1 MREKDKK
8 MDYNIIATT
17 LFGIESVTASE
28 LQELGYDRSQIKVS
42 DGQVMLT
49 VTGHEE
55 MRLAVARLNIWLRT
69 AERILVELGSYEA
82 RDFDT
87 LFERAQE
94 LPWENWI
101 EKGSAFHVNGY
112 SRKSVL
118 FGIPACQRTIKK
130 AIVLRLSRLYNLA
143 SGAELPES
151 QSLGLLKLQFS
162 IISDRVTI
170 MADTSGDGLHKRG
183 YRPLRHEAPI
193 RETLAAAM
201 LYLSRFGLAGE
212 NEAVYDPFC
221 GSGTIPIEAALIA
234 SKTAPGLR
242 RRFSGEEWPFVGAK
256 IFDQVRAEAE
266 AAVITSPPAK
276 IKIFGSDIDEGA
288 IRVAQTNAAKAGV
301 GRWIDFRKQDI
312 MQIKPDSLTE
322 WTGTPWH
329 LVICNPPYGERLLD
343 ASAAQQLYRGLASWT
358 IDSAGNARAG
368 IRLSVITPDSGFEDI
383 AGGRADKRRK
393 LYNGMIQ
400 CTMYH
405 YFKQTRHNKN

>member
-1 MREKDKK
+1 
-8 MDYNIIATT
+8 MDFNIIATT

-28 LQELGYDRSQIKVS
+28 IQELGYDRSQIKVS

-49 VTGHEE
+49 VSGLDE
-55 MRLAVARLNIWLRT
+55 MRLAAARLNIWLRT
-69 AERILVELGSYEA
+69 AERVLIELGSFEA
-82 RDFDT
+82 NDFDT
-87 LFERAQE
+87 LFERAQD

-101 EKGSAFHVNGY
+101 VRGSAFHVNGY
-112 SRKSVL
+112 SRKSAL

-130 AIVLRLSRLYNLA
+130 AIVLHLSQLYNLA
-143 SGAELPES
+143 PGSELPES
-151 QSLGLLKLQFS
+151 QSLGLLKLQFG
-162 IISDRVTI
+162 IVSDRVTI

-212 NEAVYDPFC
+212 QEAVYDPFC

-234 SKTAPGLR
+234 SRTAPGLR
-242 RRFSGEEWPFVGAK
+242 RSFSGEEWQFIGAK

-266 AAVITSPPAK
+266 AAAITNPPSK
-276 IKIFGSDIDEGA
+276 IKIFGSDIDESA
-288 IRVAQTNAAKAGV
+288 IRVAQANAAKAGV
-301 GRWIDFRKQDI
+301 GRWIDFRRQDI
-312 MQIKPDSLTE
+312 MQIKPDSLSE

-343 ASAAQQLYRGLASWT
+343 ASAAQELYKGLAAWT
-358 IDSAGNARAG
+358 IDSNGNARAG
-368 IRLSVITPDSGFEDI
+368 IRLSVITPDTEFEDI
-383 AGGRADKRRK
+383 AGGKADKRRK

-405 YFKQTRHNKN
+405 YFKQTRKSKN

>member
-1 MREKDKK
+1 
-8 MDYNIIATT
+8 MDFSIIATT
-17 LFGIESVTASE
+17 LFGVESVTASE
-28 LQELGYDRSQIKVS
+28 MQELGYDRSQIKVS
-42 DGQVMLT
+42 DGQVVLT
-49 VTGHEE
+49 VAGLDE
-55 MRLAVARLNIWLRT
+55 MRLAAARLNIWLRT
-69 AERILVELGSYEA
+69 AERVLIELGSFEA

-112 SRKSVL
+112 SRKSAL

-130 AIVLRLSRLYNLA
+130 AIVLHLSRMYNLA
-143 SGAELPES
+143 PGAELPES
-151 QSLGLLKLQFS
+151 QSRGLLKIQFG
-162 IISDRVTI
+162 IVSDRVTI

-212 NEAVYDPFC
+212 QEAVYDPFC

-256 IFDQVRAEAE
+256 VFDQVRAEAE
-266 AAVITSPPAK
+266 ALVISNPPEK

-288 IRVAQTNAAKAGV
+288 IKVAQANAAKAGV
-301 GRWIDFRKQDI
+301 SRWVGFRCQDVL
-312 MQIKPDSLTE
+312 QITPESLTE
-322 WTGTPWH
+322 WTGAPWH

-343 ASAAQQLYRGLASWT
+343 ADTAQMLYRGLASWT
-358 IDSAGNARAG
+358 IDSSGNARAG
-368 IRLSVITPDSGFEDI
+368 IRLSVITPEMGFEDI
-383 AGGRADKRRK
+383 AGGKADKRRK

>member
-1 MREKDKK
+1 
-8 MDYNIIATT
+8 MDFSIIATT
-17 LFGIESVTASE
+17 LFGVESVTASE
-28 LQELGYDRSQIKVS
+28 MQELGYDRSQIKVS
-42 DGQVMLT
+42 DGQVVLT
-49 VTGHEE
+49 VAGLDE
-55 MRLAVARLNIWLRT
+55 MRLAAARLNIWLRT
-69 AERILVELGSYEA
+69 AERVLIELGSFEA

-112 SRKSVL
+112 SRKSAL

-130 AIVLRLSRLYNLA
+130 AIVLHLSRMYNLA
-143 SGAELPES
+143 PGAELPES
-151 QSLGLLKLQFS
+151 QSRGLLKIQFG
-162 IISDRVTI
+162 IVSDRVTI

-212 NEAVYDPFC
+212 QEAVYDPFC

-256 IFDQVRAEAE
+256 VFDQVRAEAE
-266 AAVITSPPAK
+266 ALVISNPPEK

-288 IRVAQTNAAKAGV
+288 IKVAQANAAKAGV
-301 GRWIDFRKQDI
+301 SRWVGFRCQDVL
-312 MQIKPDSLTE
+312 QITPESLTE
-322 WTGTPWH
+322 WTGAPWH

-343 ASAAQQLYRGLASWT
+343 ADTAQVLYSGLASWT

-368 IRLSVITPDSGFEDI
+368 IRLSVITPEMGFEDI
-383 AGGRADKRRK
+383 AGGKADKRRK

>member
-1 MREKDKK
+1 MEF
-8 MDYNIIATT
+8 NIIATT
-17 LFGIESVTASE
+17 LFGVESVTASE
-28 LQELGYDRSQIKVS
+28 MQELGYNRSQIKVS
-42 DGQVMLT
+42 DGQVVLT
-49 VTGHEE
+49 VFSLDD
-55 MRLAVARLNIWLRT
+55 MRLAVAKLNIWLRT
-69 AERILVELGSYEA
+69 AERVLIELGSFEA

-112 SRKSVL
+112 SRKSAL
-118 FGIPACQRTIKK
+118 FGIPACQRTVKK
-130 AIVLRLSRLYNLA
+130 AIVLHLANVYKLSP
-143 SGAELPES
+143 GAELPES
-151 QSLGLLKLQFS
+151 QSIGLLKIQFS
-162 IISDRVTI
+162 IVSDRVKV
-170 MADTSGDGLHKRG
+170 MADTSGEGLHKRG

-212 NEAVYDPFC
+212 QEAVYDPFC

-242 RRFSGEEWPFVGAK
+242 RRFSGEEWPFIGAK

-266 AAVITSPPAK
+266 MAVISSPPEK
-276 IKIFGSDIDEGA
+276 IKIFGSDIDDRA
-288 IRVAQTNAAKAGV
+288 VKVAEANAAKAGV
-301 GRWIDFRKQDI
+301 NRWIKFRSQDI
-312 MQIKPDSLTE
+312 MEISPDSLPK
-322 WTGTPWH
+322 WTGAPWH

-343 ASAAQQLYRGLASWT
+343 VSVAEELYRGLAEWT
-358 IDSAGNARAG
+358 IDDSGNARPG
-368 IRLSVITPDSGFEDI
+368 IRLSVITPEAGFENI
-383 AGGRADKRRK
+383 AGGKADKRRK

-405 YFKQTRHNKN
+405 YFKQTRHNKS